1 VPDIDHVHDHETHE
15 LLRCIIA
22 ELRGLKKEVRLMSAQ
37 LDQAFTD
44 LDTAVSA
51 QTDAEQSAI
60 TLLNRI
66 AQLIADASSGGDAAT
81 VARLTALK
89 DKIAGDAAS
98 LAAAVVANTP
108 AAPAPT
114 P

>member
-1 VPDIDHVHDHETHE
+1 M
-15 LLRCIIA
+15 LRIPTYDQQANEKLDVIIGL
-22 ELRGLKKEVRLMSAQ
+22 LRGLQKEIHDMSAQ
-37 LDQAFTD
+37 LDQAFND

-66 AQLIADASSGGDAAT
+66 AQLIADAAAGSDTAT

-89 DKIAGDAAS
+89 DKITADSAS
-98 LAAAVVANTP
+98 LAAAVIANTP
-108 AAPAPT
+108 AAKV
-114 P
+114 

>member
-1 VPDIDHVHDHETHE
+1 MLRIPTHDQKTHE
-15 LLRCIIA
+15 MLGIVILL
-22 ELRGLKKEVRLMSAQ
+22 LRGLQKEISDMSAQ

-66 AQLIADASSGGDAAT
+66 AQLIADAAAGSDTAT

-89 DKIAGDAAS
+89 DKITADSAS
-98 LAAAVVANTP
+98 LAAAVIANTP
-108 AAPAPT
+108 AAT
-114 P
+114 V